1 MSRIE
6 IHEFSTGIEVKGT
19 PTAWESGGFTGEYM
33 NRTIDPIPQTVLDS
47 IANREFALAEGVVKA
62 EPAIVGRVVKG
73 NDGEIWSVVAV
84 VTRGRDDRGRGVS
97 LYRYF
102 LCQNDG
108 HIETILRWMG
118 QPPREFDPFEKRVIG
133 QPHQANFNPKEV
145 RLDKLEKVQKML
157 DQMLDQS
164 PPIVFSATE
173 PCMPLILNEITR
185 ILKPSGDRS
194 WAYKV
199 AMLERPES
207 FQVIYPANSEAE
219 KVISE
224 VLKRRQSS
232 SALISG
238 ESDIKTAIGVV
249 INGRVKRKHI
259 ETLENALTNPQ
270 LDEKYWTS
278 ILDKEGALQAIREKI
293 YGDRSVRLLTLKA
306 MLVPTFLP
314 NFLTWLAKSKESEKH
329 YNTSLKL
336 QERISRET
344 QTFTEDFPELSK
356 HLKSGICRVIDRL
369 VDKPKIFKELE
380 LLLTSQSGLW
390 GQVYPSL
397 SKELENVLNEIK
409 QRNNLQSLRSE
420 YPQWSNLLDKINK
433 FWGTQILHD
442 HSDEKLTKYY
452 KNLTKLFE
460 KLETTK
466 LAAIFYQI
474 GEGSVPKSLFLEVP
488 GNKRKKNTVLVL
500 GMEINRRQEIGDY
513 VKEVC
518 CFLFKTVDIGGI
530 NMPRFIALII
540 LLVVFAGGFIL
551 GRFSLQLDPDND
563 NDKTKGDRKETQNIR
578 LSLVNAIKYKQ
589 TDQAIHIISY
599 QLTFEIK
606 RLAQYNYNV
615 LLEAGTPMYFYMDP
629 NNIKT
634 KDIIIYCIK
643 KTIGLPQNFQYSKI
657 KEDNEKWKQ
666 FSNAI
671 KKYQIH
677 KGLRGPTADGVISP
691 HQKTQKFLEKDIR
704 KHLQIEYPLKLQNL
718 QFSPTITVPQ

>member
-1 MSRIE
+1 
-6 IHEFSTGIEVKGT
+6 
-19 PTAWESGGFTGEYM
+19 
-33 NRTIDPIPQTVLDS
+33 
-47 IANREFALAEGVVKA
+47 
-62 EPAIVGRVVKG
+62 
-73 NDGEIWSVVAV
+73 
-84 VTRGRDDRGRGVS
+84 
-97 LYRYF
+97 
-102 LCQNDG
+102 
-108 HIETILRWMG
+108 
-118 QPPREFDPFEKRVIG
+118 
-133 QPHQANFNPKEV
+133 
-145 RLDKLEKVQKML
+145 ML
-157 DQMLDQS
+157 
-164 PPIVFSATE
+164 
-173 PCMPLILNEITR
+173 LI
-185 ILKPSGDRS
+185 
-194 WAYKV
+194 
-199 AMLERPES
+199 
-207 FQVIYPANSEAE
+207 
-219 KVISE
+219 
-224 VLKRRQSS
+224 
-232 SALISG
+232 
-238 ESDIKTAIGVV
+238 
-249 INGRVKRKHI
+249 
-259 ETLENALTNPQ
+259 
-270 LDEKYWTS
+270 
-278 ILDKEGALQAIREKI
+278 
-293 YGDRSVRLLTLKA
+293 
-306 MLVPTFLP
+306 
-314 NFLTWLAKSKESEKH
+314 
-329 YNTSLKL
+329 
-336 QERISRET
+336 
-344 QTFTEDFPELSK
+344 
-356 HLKSGICRVIDRL
+356 
-369 VDKPKIFKELE
+369 
-380 LLLTSQSGLW
+380 SQSGLW
-390 GQVYPSL
+390 GQVYPLVS
-397 SKELENVLNEIK
+397 ENLENVLNEIK
-409 QRNNLQSLRSE
+409 YRQNSGSLESE
-420 YPQWSNLLDKINK
+420 YPQWSSLLKKIHK
-433 FWGTQILHD
+433 FWYPQIIHD
-442 HSDEKLTKYY
+442 HNDKKLTKYY
-452 KNLTKLFE
+452 KNLTELFE